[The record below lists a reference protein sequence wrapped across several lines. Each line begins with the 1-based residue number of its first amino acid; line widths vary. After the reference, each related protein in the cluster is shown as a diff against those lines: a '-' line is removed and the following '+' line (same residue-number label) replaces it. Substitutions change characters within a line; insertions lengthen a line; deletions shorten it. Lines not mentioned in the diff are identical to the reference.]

1 MKEIVINDMAI
12 APSVVETV
20 VSKAVLGVAGVSKLV
35 APVAN
40 GIKGIFGSKQ
50 TAAQAVACAVDENNQ
65 LRVAVRIEAV
75 YGTPLPELADQVRT
89 AVADAIESQIG
100 LPVGSVDVYVD
111 AMQFNK

>member
-20 VSKAVLGVAGVSKLV
+20 VSKAVLGVSGVAKLV

-50 TAAQAVACAVDENNQ
+50 TAQAVACAVDENNQ